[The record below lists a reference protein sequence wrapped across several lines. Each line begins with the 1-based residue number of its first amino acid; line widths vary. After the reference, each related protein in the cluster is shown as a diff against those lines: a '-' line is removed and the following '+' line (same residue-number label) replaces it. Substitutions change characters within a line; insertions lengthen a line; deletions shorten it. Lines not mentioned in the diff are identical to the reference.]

1 MQTTPGLAASS
12 WLCCH
17 GTPTEGGL
25 GHISAAWYNCHQTPS
40 DGPAHISKVQT
51 ESFVL
56 YPLRGKGLRPSGA
69 PGRRRSLETPTLPS
83 SNRTV
88 KVRCTSQLE
97 RPLEPRVITEHAQSP
112 ACTIVEGLP
121 QRPPQQSQLGALSG
135 TFGSLSR
142 DVRQVSLPIK
152 NSEQHVSLLTESNCY
167 STMVCFSG

>member
-69 PGRRRSLETPTLPS
+69 LGHRRSLETPTLPS
-83 SNRTV
+83 SNRPV

-97 RPLEPRVITEHAQSP
+97 RPLEPRVITEHARLQRGCRRGRPNSP
-112 ACTIVEGLP
+112 SWALCRGP
-121 QRPPQQSQLGALSG
+121 LGPSHG
-135 TFGSLSR
+135 T
-142 DVRQVSLPIK
+142 
-152 NSEQHVSLLTESNCY
+152 
-167 STMVCFSG
+167 